1 MNMRNLLNKRK
12 HGSTAMLKGNEMK
25 GEEKD
30 GVDFVLLFIE
40 IVANIVVI
48 LLLYLF
54 FRILT
59 FKYL

>member
-1 MNMRNLLNKRK
+1 
-12 HGSTAMLKGNEMK
+12 MK

-40 IVANIVVI
+40 IVVNIVVI

>member
-12 HGSTAMLKGNEMK
+12 CGSTATLKGDEMK

>member
-1 MNMRNLLNKRK
+1 MKNCLNKRK
-12 HGSTAMLKGNEMK
+12 RGSTATLKGDEMK

>member
-1 MNMRNLLNKRK
+1 
-12 HGSTAMLKGNEMK
+12 MK
-25 GEEKD
+25 GEQKD

-48 LLLYLF
+48 LLLYLY

>member
-1 MNMRNLLNKRK
+1 MKIK
-12 HGSTAMLKGNEMK
+12 HGSAAMLKGNEMK

-48 LLLYLF
+48 LLLYLY

>member
-1 MNMRNLLNKRK
+1 
-12 HGSTAMLKGNEMK
+12 MK
-25 GEEKD
+25 GEKKD
-30 GVDFVLLFIE
+30 GVDFVLLIIE

-48 LLLYLF
+48 LLLYLL

>member
-12 HGSTAMLKGNEMK
+12 HDSTATLKGDEMN
-25 GEEKD
+25 GEEKE

>member
-1 MNMRNLLNKRK
+1 MNMKNLLNKRK
-12 HGSTAMLKGNEMK
+12 SGSAATLKGDEMK
-25 GEEKD
+25 GEKKD
-30 GVDFVLLFIE
+30 GVDFVLLIIE

-48 LLLYLF
+48 LLLYLL

>member
-1 MNMRNLLNKRK
+1 
-12 HGSTAMLKGNEMK
+12 MK
-25 GEEKD
+25 GEKKD
-30 GVDFVLLFIE
+30 GVDFVLLIIE

>member
-1 MNMRNLLNKRK
+1 
-12 HGSTAMLKGNEMK
+12 MK

-40 IVANIVVI
+40 IVAKIVVI

>member
-1 MNMRNLLNKRK
+1 MK
-12 HGSTAMLKGNEMK
+12 SEGN
-25 GEEKD
+25 D

>member
-1 MNMRNLLNKRK
+1 MNDKER
-12 HGSTAMLKGNEMK
+12 G
-25 GEEKD
+25 

-54 FRILT
+54 FRVLT
-59 FKYL
+59 FLYL

>member
-1 MNMRNLLNKRK
+1 
-12 HGSTAMLKGNEMK
+12 MK
-25 GEEKD
+25 GKKSWIDLLDEKEKD

>member
-1 MNMRNLLNKRK
+1 MRIVLNKRK
-12 HGSTAMLKGNEMK
+12 RGSTATLEGDEMK

>member
-12 HGSTAMLKGNEMK
+12 CGSAATQEGDEMK